1 MQEPVPSKSKLNS
14 KRILKEI
21 KQMMIPSC
29 KTRREI
35 LSISKSLR
43 RALLKVPQIIIIDP
57 SLSIGSS
64 LRRYQAHRARLKL
77 PQVIY

>member
-14 KRILKEI
+14 KRVLKEI

-43 RALLKVPQIIIIDP
+43 RALLKVPQIIIDP